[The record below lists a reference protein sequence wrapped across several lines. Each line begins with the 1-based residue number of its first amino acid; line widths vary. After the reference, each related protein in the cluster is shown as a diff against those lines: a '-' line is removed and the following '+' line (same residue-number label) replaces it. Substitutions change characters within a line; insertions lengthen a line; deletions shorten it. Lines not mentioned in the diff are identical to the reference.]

1 MSDFRILSDRVLT
14 SPQIL
19 PADIAD
25 AQAQGVTLVINN
37 RPDGEEAGQP
47 EGAEIEA
54 AARAA
59 GLDYLAIP
67 VSGAGMSAPQVAA
80 MAEARRRQMARFWP
94 SAVAEHVQRCCGRWR
109 RRKVGA
115 TRKRSPPQLP
125 LPVTMSARCAR
136 RWICWQGK
144 RGAEP
149 PRYRADL
156 ICDSRAV
163 DHGPPTARRSDNS
176 RRAMRRIPHA
186 LRHAIR
192 GW

>member
-1 MSDFRILSDRVLT
+1 MSDFRTLSDRVLA

-37 RPDGEEAGQP
+37 RPDGEEADQP

-80 MAEARRRQMARFWP
+80 MAEALAGADGKVLAFCRSGTRSTLLWSLAQAQGGRDPEDIVAAAAAAGYDVSPVRPAMDMLAGQAR
-94 SAVAEHVQRCCGRWR
+94 G
-109 RRKVGA
+109 
-115 TRKRSPPQLP
+115 
-125 LPVTMSARCAR
+125 
-136 RWICWQGK
+136 
-144 RGAEP
+144 
-149 PRYRADL
+149 
-156 ICDSRAV
+156 
-163 DHGPPTARRSDNS
+163 
-176 RRAMRRIPHA
+176 
-186 LRHAIR
+186 
-192 GW
+192 